1 MDVQVIDAL
10 DVLLAAMVGFLEKKG
25 VVVGLLE
32 VVDDLLL
39 GSARSSDV
47 ALEDAD
53 VSSIRSPSWTRS
65 SYASP

>member
-32 VVDDLLL
+32 VVDELVLC
-39 GSARSSDV
+39 SKRPSDV
-47 ALEDAD
+47 ALEDPD
-53 VSSIRSPSWTRS
+53 VARIRSPSWTRS